1 MQIIRTKTNSADI
14 KFSLEEL
21 IIINNSLNEICY
33 GTDMDE
39 SEISVRMGAELF
51 EISSLLK
58 EISHIIEK
66 LETDKGK
73 ADEREALAGAFS
85 QELARSATA

>member
-1 MQIIRTKTNSADI
+1 MQIIKAKINSADI
-14 KFSLEEL
+14 KLSLEEL

-39 SEISVRMGAELF
+39 SEISVRMGAELG

-66 LETDKGK
+66 LETDKDK
-73 ADEREALAGAFS
+73 ADELGALVGAFS
-85 QELARSATA
+85 QELAPSATA